1 MRATPFEFRFR
12 FVFILGIVLLGFWSP
27 GLHTSSVWM
36 LASGWLAHQH
46 WLSIQTAS
54 VAIGAIAFACAVAAA
69 LLRTWGSAWLGPE
82 IVLSRQMHSNAVVA
96 GGPFRYVR
104 NPLYLGLTLNL
115 IALAVLM
122 PLPGAIFAVVATIFF
137 LLRLTCAEEAKLAE
151 TPGYRAYA
159 AKVPRLLPSLTPR
172 VPASPAHPNWIRGLL
187 GELYFW
193 GAAISFAVLL
203 PQYSAI
209 AITRGV
215 LLSFGI
221 GLVARGLMLGG
232 RPGAT
237 AD

>member
-1 MRATPFEFRFR
+1 MRATEFEFRYR
-12 FVFILGIVLLGFWSP
+12 FFFIFAIVLLGFWSP
-27 GLHTSSVWM
+27 GLHTSSTWM
-36 LASGWLAHQH
+36 LLAGWLGHQR
-46 WLSIQTAS
+46 WLAIQTAS
-54 VAIGAIAFACAVAAA
+54 IAIDAIAFLCAVAAA
-69 LLRTWGSAWLGPE
+69 IFRTWAAAWLGPE
-82 IVLSRQMHSNAVVA
+82 IVLSQQMHSDAVVA

-104 NPLYLGLTLNL
+104 NPLYLGLTLNVF
-115 IALAVLM
+115 ALAVLM
-122 PLPGAIFAVVATIFF
+122 PLPGAIFAVIATVIF
-137 LLRLTCAEEAKLAE
+137 LLRLTGAEEAKLAD

-159 AKVPRLLPSLTPR
+159 ARVPRLLPSLVPR
-172 VPASPAHPNWIRGLL
+172 VPASAARPNWGRGFA

-203 PQYSAI
+203 PQYSAV

-232 RPGAT
+232 KSAAA